1 MAGYRILEC
10 KSKVSHLLENFVL
23 SVEQNCNIEYG
34 PLCGS
39 ALIDDCWDI
48 MEDTKDG
55 GFILD
60 VFEAWVCERK
70 CGFYIRKK

>member
-1 MAGYRILEC
+1 VKAEMKPIQSE
-10 KSKVSHLLENFVL
+10 
-23 SVEQNCNIEYG
+23 SVEHNYNIEYC

-39 ALIDDCWDI
+39 ALIDDYWDI